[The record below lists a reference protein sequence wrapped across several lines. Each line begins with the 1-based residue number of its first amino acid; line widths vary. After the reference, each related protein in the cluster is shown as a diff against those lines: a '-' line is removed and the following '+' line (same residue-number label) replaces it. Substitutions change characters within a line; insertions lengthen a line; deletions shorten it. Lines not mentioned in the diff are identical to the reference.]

1 MVGKSKILTE
11 KRMEI
16 YSMSNKEQIQDMIES
31 LSSLDTQ
38 RMTED
43 NKDEAAYLINDIII
57 SLEELIDIC

>member
-1 MVGKSKILTE
+1 VGKLKILTE
-11 KRMEI
+11 KQMGI

>member
-1 MVGKSKILTE
+1 
-11 KRMEI
+11 MEI

-43 NKDEAAYLINDIII
+43 NKDEATYLINDIII

>member
-1 MVGKSKILTE
+1 MVGKLKILTE
-11 KRMEI
+11 KQMGI

>member
-1 MVGKSKILTE
+1 VVGKSKILTE
-11 KRMEI
+11 KQMGI